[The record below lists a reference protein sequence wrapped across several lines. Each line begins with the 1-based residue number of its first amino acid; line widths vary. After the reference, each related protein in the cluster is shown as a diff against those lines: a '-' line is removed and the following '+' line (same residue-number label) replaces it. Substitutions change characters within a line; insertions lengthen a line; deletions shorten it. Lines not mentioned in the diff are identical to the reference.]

1 MKKNIKI
8 ALLGATANPN
18 LGDEAVLE
26 ANLDLINEMY
36 HDKAK
41 VYIFTKNASFTSL
54 YTSLKKEYEIEIV
67 PISYL
72 HQITLDAGYDIQ
84 KIVKTKDQ
92 LFTLQE
98 SLSDNLIAQSL
109 TTIFK
114 EVKVLHIIGG
124 GYMNSK
130 WPDMLEEIKI
140 AVGMARKHHVP
151 YLFTGQNIHLY
162 HEKDRQDF
170 KEIFQH
176 AVLADFR
183 DHNNDEWCKAHQ
195 IAFQVTTDDAVS
207 LKSYSTDDNNFVKF
221 DPYCNL
227 IFHTWEDNSQLLKD
241 KIKTVILPFIIQQ
254 IQTNRLNHFNI
265 LGFSEGDLTLWNEL
279 ECNIPLE
286 VKSRIKKIN
295 CITMLPSSVKGIIA
309 GAQYNI
315 GTRFHAAVFS
325 LSSGRP
331 CLSFYSSEY
340 YRAKIASIH
349 EVFHSSS
356 YKSLSVLSSSLINEF
371 IYNLQIIENTLNSS
385 QVKNEIRRLYNKKVN
400 GIMKSYSGSQANAEA
415 LYEKVT
421 QVSTKRIYPKIS
433 VIIPIYNMGRYLAQ
447 CLDSIMNQTLRE
459 IEIICINDGSK
470 DNTKEI
476 LNQYSWKDKR
486 IKVIEQKNHGV
497 AFSRNQG
504 IKQAQGEFLYFID
517 PDDWLPDE
525 KVFEDLYR
533 TAIAQDVLI
542 CGGAFLENNI
552 ERGIISNREGMES
565 KYLFHEEGIVEYKD
579 YQFDYGWVR
588 FIYNRK
594 FIVDNNLLIPDRKF
608 FEDPVFFVKTMSKAQ
623 KFYALKRFSYC
634 YRSGHHSYDLSYEKV
649 LDLLSGMKDIL
660 EVAIENHYDELISL
674 ENYRLTHDYALQI
687 ANYLNEE
694 YASELRN
701 QLNAVNILLNRTDYR
716 IEYECMKLQK
726 DIAVNNLQ
734 MELNRTYHSF
744 NWRLGKNLLYIPKKI
759 ASLLGIKRK

>member
-1 MKKNIKI
+1 MEKSIKI

-26 ANLDLINEMY
+26 ANLNLINEMY

-41 VYIFTKNASFTSL
+41 IYIFTKNASFTSL
-54 YTSLKKEYEIEIV
+54 YTSLKKEYEVEIV

-84 KIVKTKDQ
+84 KIEKIKER
-92 LFTLQE
+92 LFSLQE

-109 TTIFK
+109 ITIFK
-114 EVKVLHIIGG
+114 EIKVLHIIGG
-124 GYMNSK
+124 GYINSK

-140 AVGMARKHHVP
+140 AVGLARKYHVP
-151 YLFTGQNIHLY
+151 YLFTGQNINLY

-176 AVLADFR
+176 AVLTDFR
-183 DHNNDEWCKAHQ
+183 DHNNDEWCKTHQ
-195 IAFQVTTDDAVS
+195 IAFQVTTDDAVF
-207 LKSYSTDDNNFVKF
+207 LKSYSINDSKFIKF

-241 KIKTVILPFIIQQ
+241 KIKTVIIPFIIQQ
-254 IQTNRLNHFNI
+254 IQMNRLGHLNI

-279 ECNIPLE
+279 ECCIPLE
-286 VKSRIKKIN
+286 VKNRIKKIN
-295 CITMLPSSVKGIIA
+295 CVTMLPSFVKGIIE

-325 LSSGRP
+325 LSTGRP
-331 CLSFYSSEY
+331 CLSFYNGEY
-340 YRAKIASIH
+340 YREKIASIH
-349 EVFHSSS
+349 DLFHSSF
-356 YKSLSVLSSSLINEF
+356 YESLSGMSSFLLDKFIN
-371 IYNLQIIENTLNSS
+371 NLQLIENTLNSS
-385 QVKNEIRRLYNKKVN
+385 QVKNDTRILYNKKIKTIINQYN
-400 GIMKSYSGSQANAEA
+400 GNQADAET
-415 LYEKVT
+415 LYEKVM
-421 QVSTKRIYPKIS
+421 QISTNKIYPKIS
-433 VIIPIYNMGRYLAQ
+433 VIIPIYNMGRYLPQ

-476 LNQYSWKDKR
+476 LNQYSWKDNR
-486 IKVIEQKNHGV
+486 IQVIEQKNHGV
-497 AFSRNQG
+497 AFARNQG

-525 KVFEDLYR
+525 KVFEDLYC
-533 TAIAQDVLI
+533 TAVAQDVLI

-552 ERGIISNREGMES
+552 ERGLISDREGMDS
-565 KYLFHEEGIVEYKD
+565 KYLFHEDGIIEYKD

-623 KFYALKRFSYC
+623 KFYAIKRFSYC

-660 EVAIENHYDELISL
+660 EIAIENHYDELISL

-687 ANYLNEE
+687 ANYLNED

-701 QLNAVNILLNRTDYR
+701 QLNSLNILLNRTDYR

-726 DIAVNNLQ
+726 DIAVYNLQ
-734 MELNRTYHSF
+734 MELERTYHSF
-744 NWRLGKNLLYIPKKI
+744 NWRLGKKLLFIPKKI